1 MLGGQTRSFS
11 PGEVPVDTPRLSVCQ
26 RMQLVGMQ
34 QPLLCSGG
42 QPADACCK
50 LHVAAAG
57 KLAACPRPKGMLL
70 ESAFGKLAWQ
80 THVLSADR
88 NATEGL
94 NLVANTWGRAN
105 LKPGDEASLQNPK
118 LHCLCTACDTAMQYT
133 S

>member
-50 LHVAAAG
+50 LHVA
-57 KLAACPRPKGMLL
+57 MLL
-70 ESAFGKLAWQ
+70 EFASGPVSKLAWQ